1 MPSATRP
8 SGISASDR
16 AKLSAYAAA
25 NFATAAQGAKAD
37 SALQSV
43 PDATTDVKGL
53 TKKSASLTA
62 PAAGTVTNNVGGSV
76 LGTVPALVGAIYA
89 TDGPAIASA
98 LTTAFTKINLL
109 NARIEDLIVKQQTAG
124 QQT

>member
-8 SGISASDR
+8 SGISGADR
-16 AKLSAYAAA
+16 AKLAAYAAE
-25 NFATAAQGAKAD
+25 NFATAAQGVKAD

-43 PDATTDVKGL
+43 PDATTSVKGL
-53 TKKSASLTA
+53 TNKAAALTA
-62 PAAGTVTNNVGGSV
+62 AAAGTVTNNVGGTV
-76 LGTVPALVGAIYA
+76 LSTVPVLVGALYA

-98 LTTAFTKINLL
+98 LTTAMTKINLL
-109 NARIEDLIVKQQTAG
+109 NARVEDLIAKQQTAG